1 MKPILVLVGLSTA
14 SFFWEGGEL
23 ESDVL
28 VTEKKMKHEQ
38 LLQDTF
44 LPSRI
49 CSDSI
54 MSDTSKAF
62 IINLQPAQ
70 CSTISHLPKHAC
82 LPRGRYF
89 IQFCIWFP
97 KKVVVFSLQ
106 VSQCLHL
113 ILVYFKDL
121 TNPGW
126 ERFELGSFCFQSWVL
141 STIQSCPTS
150 QEPRFN
156 L

>member
-14 SFFWEGGEL
+14 CFFWEGGEL

-54 MSDTSKAF
+54 TSDTS
-62 IINLQPAQ
+62 
-70 CSTISHLPKHAC
+70 
-82 LPRGRYF
+82 
-89 IQFCIWFP
+89 
-97 KKVVVFSLQ
+97 
-106 VSQCLHL
+106 
-113 ILVYFKDL
+113 
-121 TNPGW
+121 
-126 ERFELGSFCFQSWVL
+126 
-141 STIQSCPTS
+141 
-150 QEPRFN
+150 
-156 L
+156 